1 MHSGFILGAISWE
14 DKQCHSIAIGKH
26 DPGECPGANA
36 KMREVWKKV
45 IEGAPAVHAKHGAKL
60 VVGPLHL
67 DPSHTILAVME
78 APNQDAVQDFLI
90 ESRLGQIQSMELYRG
105 TDLMGLFAQSDSM
118 PPLY

>member
-1 MHSGFILGAISWE
+1 MPQYVG
-14 DKQCHSIAIGKH
+14 IGKH
-26 DPGECPGANA
+26 DPSECPGANG

-45 IEGAPAVHAKHGAKL
+45 TAGAPAMHEKHGVKL
-60 VVGPLHL
+60 VLGPLHL
-67 DPSHTILAVME
+67 DPSHSILAVME

-105 TDLMGLFAQSDSM
+105 TDLMALFAQGDASM